1 MREIHKTVRLT
12 LDGKPQTFRLCKLDA
27 FSGAQ
32 LLQTVKRYLP
42 EIESDPKRS
51 RKIADLIDPIFL
63 ALSPMELQRL
73 MTSCL
78 SHTEVLLDAGYQPV
92 MQMGEWSWPELEHDP
107 AACLKL
113 TLESVLWSL
122 DSFFTGIGSSSR
134 PAAAQEA

>member
-1 MREIHKTVRLT
+1 MREIHKRIT
-12 LDGKPQTFRLCKLDA
+12 LSIDGKSFDFRICKLDA

-42 EIESDPKRS
+42 EIGVDPKKS
-51 RKIADLIDPIFL
+51 RKLADLIDPIFM

-107 AACLKL
+107 ATCLKL

-134 PAAAQEA
+134 PAATRDP

>member
-1 MREIHKTVRLT
+1 MRNIHKSLNLPV
-12 LDGKPQTFRLCKLDA
+12 DGKTCTFRLCKLDA

-32 LLQTVKRYLP
+32 LLQMIRKYLP
-42 EIESDPKRS
+42 EADASGKTQR
-51 RKIADLIDPIFL
+51 IADLVEPIFL
-63 ALSPMELQRL
+63 ALPPAELKSL

-107 AACLKL
+107 SVCLKL

-122 DSFFTGIGSSSR
+122 DSFFTGVGSKSR
-134 PAAAQEA
+134 PEAAQET